1 MCYTCVPCD
10 RGAAAYAPVDSLCIH
25 FSVAAA
31 AAALSG
37 FIAPVQ
43 AHATDSEARSAAAEA
58 SEGLRAAR
66 IAEMSTTGSM
76 VTLSSLATMDEDVDT
91 LQVRRTFGI
100 TKYDSIKPF
109 WLFTF

>member
-1 MCYTCVPCD
+1 MTVVPQPCPT
-10 RGAAAYAPVDSLCIH
+10 A
-25 FSVAAA
+25 VAAA
-31 AAALSG
+31 VAPAASISVL
-37 FIAPVQ
+37 PRQ

-91 LQVRRTFGI
+91 LQVHGAVGG
-100 TKYDSIKPF
+100 F
-109 WLFTF
+109 WGMWL

>member
-1 MCYTCVPCD
+1 MNLFSALHD
-10 RGAAAYAPVDSLCIH
+10 SAYVFSL
-25 FSVAAA
+25 
-31 AAALSG
+31 L
-37 FIAPVQ
+37 Q

-91 LQVRRTFGI
+91 LQVCGGGGMH
-100 TKYDSIKPF
+100 SVG
-109 WLFTF
+109 LL